1 MISQPVESGTVTKIG
16 GRGRGPS
23 GQLTGLALPVGHCPV
38 SGCSEGI
45 DPSHL
50 MCRRHRH
57 QVPKQL
63 RDRVWASWRSGHSA
77 TSHEHRAAVL
87 MAVAAC
93 LGQRSARKPTA
104 A

>member
-1 MISQPVESGTVTKIG
+1 MISQPVESGSVTKIG
-16 GRGRGPS
+16 GRGQGPG

-38 SGCSEGI
+38 SGCSEEI

-50 MCRRHRH
+50 MCRRHWH

-63 RDRVWASWRSGHSA
+63 RDRVWATWRSGQSA
-77 TSHEHRAAVL
+77 TSHEHRAAVP
-87 MAVAAC
+87 MDIAARPE
-93 LGQRSARKPTA
+93 QRSAGKPTA